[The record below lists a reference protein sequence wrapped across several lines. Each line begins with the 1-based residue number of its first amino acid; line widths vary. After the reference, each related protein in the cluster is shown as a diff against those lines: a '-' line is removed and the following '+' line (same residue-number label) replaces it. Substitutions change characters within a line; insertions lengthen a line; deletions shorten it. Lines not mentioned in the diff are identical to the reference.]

1 MLVPWVITF
10 AGTVWWITNYSL
22 FHYKYIKRKYNA
34 KLLFTKSDSL
44 LYEIETE
51 DAYEYFYEDKNFFD
65 LSDYQWDSKFFDPFN
80 KKVIGKMKEEFKE
93 KIIREF
99 IGLKSKTYSLVDVD
113 GKMVK
118 WVD

>member
-1 MLVPWVITF
+1 
-10 AGTVWWITNYSL
+10 
-22 FHYKYIKRKYNA
+22 
-34 KLLFTKSDSL
+34 
-44 LYEIETE
+44 
-51 DAYEYFYEDKNFFD
+51 
-65 LSDYQWDSKFFDPFN
+65 
-80 KKVIGKMKEEFKE
+80 MKEEFKE

>member
-1 MLVPWVITF
+1 M
-10 AGTVWWITNYSL
+10 
-22 FHYKYIKRKYNA
+22 
-34 KLLFTKSDSL
+34 LFTKSDSL